1 MSLQVAALYQ
11 LGSLTSRLGT
21 VTTSLLTD
29 SSLKLLDTVFSGL
42 LSPWLPV
49 RLASSQC
56 LRHVSSAV
64 PSVLTPLIDKSV
76 EALENYKGSAEAV
89 SGYSSG
95 LAGLLGA
102 VRVTPNG
109 IPHTRGKVIFN
120 CGEELLRSASQ
131 SSRLSRD
138 RTKAGW
144 LLIGN
149 LSLEYSLF

>member
-64 PSVLTPLIDKSV
+64 PRVATLLLNHLHPEDHADIRQ
-76 EALENYKGSAEAV
+76 EV
-89 SGYSSG
+89 SGKTDVF
-95 LAGLLGA
+95 LN
-102 VRVTPNG
+102 R
-109 IPHTRGKVIFN
+109 
-120 CGEELLRSASQ
+120 LRSKQ
-131 SSRLSRD
+131 
-138 RTKAGW
+138 
-144 LLIGN
+144 
-149 LSLEYSLF
+149 YP